1 MRSGV
6 FGLLLLLGAWAG
18 AVAQQ
23 SARPP
28 DPLRRANVP
37 GAAPAPGPQAPQ
49 PGQIILTRLAILRM
63 LNLSPEQQQRIREIR
78 RRYDAQLLELRQSV
92 EERRDALR
100 EAIYGETL
108 DPQRIEQALRE
119 FLERQ
124 SALIRLET
132 QLELEFR
139 QVLTP
144 EQLAK
149 FREIQNEELTI
160 RRMRRELRQR
170 EERLRERLRRGS

>member
-1 MRSGV
+1 MRSQV
-6 FGLLLLLGAWAG
+6 FVLLLLLGTWGG
-18 AVAQQ
+18 AIAQQ
-23 SARPP
+23 SDQPP
-28 DPLRRANVP
+28 APLRRAGVP
-37 GAAPAPGPQAPQ
+37 SAAPVVGSQEPLR
-49 PGQIILTRLAILRM
+49 QIVLTRLAILRL
-63 LNLSPEQQQRIREIR
+63 LNLSQAQQQRVREIR
-78 RRYDAQLLELRQSV
+78 RRYAAQLLELRQAV

-108 DPQRIEQALRE
+108 DPQRVEHALRE

-124 SALIRLET
+124 AALLRLET
-132 QLELEFR
+132 QVELEFR

>member
-1 MRSGV
+1 M
-6 FGLLLLLGAWAG
+6 
-18 AVAQQ
+18 
-23 SARPP
+23 
-28 DPLRRANVP
+28 
-37 GAAPAPGPQAPQ
+37 PQ
-49 PGQIILTRLAILRM
+49 PGPIVLTRLAILRL
-63 LNLSPEQQQRIREIR
+63 LNLSPEQQQRVRDIR
-78 RRYDAQLLELRQSV
+78 RRYAQQLLDMRQSV

-108 DPQRIEQALRE
+108 DPQRVEQLLRE

-124 SALIRLET
+124 AALVRLET

-149 FREIQNEELTI
+149 FRQIQSEELAI

-170 EERLRERLRRGS
+170 EERLRQRLRGGS

>member
-1 MRSGV
+1 MRSWV
-6 FGLLLLLGAWAG
+6 LLFLLGTWG
-18 AVAQQ
+18 MAVAQQ
-23 SARPP
+23 GAQPP
-28 DPLRRANVP
+28 DPPRRANAP
-37 GAAPAPGPQAPQ
+37 GAAPLVGPQAPS
-49 PGQIILTRLAILRM
+49 PGQIALTRLAILRM

-78 RRYDAQLLELRQSV
+78 RRYAASLLERRQSV
-92 EERRDALR
+92 EDRRDALR

-108 DPQRIEQALRE
+108 DPQRVEQALRD
-119 FLERQ
+119 FLEQ
-124 SALIRLET
+124 HAALIRLET

-149 FREIQNEELTI
+149 FRDIQSEELAI